1 MSPRVSSLLAN
12 HTGGMRQEERR
23 WGKEARMSKLR
34 IEKRGRASKTSMDPE
49 RTIKTG
55 AHTRTTSG
63 TLTEG
68 WEITECRWQHFCHNE
83 LVNHNIG
90 LSLCDIEYII
100 SELKNQIFH
109 LEKSATKAAGPQV
122 WDQLPHCKTAEN
134 REPEAGSYL
143 PPCPAPC
150 PAWTRPLR
158 RATLWSRTQPTAAAG
173 TCRTYEDETENKNKP
188 WDDPV
193 DRGVHLHP
201 HASSSP
207 KYNRPQESDL
217 SSIPPCLHS
226 EQLSRQTDAQ
236 IFLRNVQAVVL
247 PDISVLLVSSFI

>member
-1 MSPRVSSLLAN
+1 MSPRVSSSLLAN
-12 HTGGMRQEERR
+12 HVGGMRHEERR
-23 WGKEARMSKLR
+23 WGKEARMTKLR
-34 IEKRGRASKTSMDPE
+34 IEKRGRASTTSMDPE

-109 LEKSATKAAGPQV
+109 LLGKVCDKGSGSTGLGPVTSLQNSR
-122 WDQLPHCKTAEN
+122 K
-134 REPEAGSYL
+134 AGSYL

-173 TCRTYEDETENKNKP
+173 TCRTHEDETENQNKP

-193 DRGVHLHP
+193 DRRVHLHP

-217 SSIPPCLHS
+217 SSIPLLLHS

-247 PDISVLLVSSFI
+247 PDISVLFVSSFI